1 MYMDM
6 LSIGASLSLRLGELI
21 SPEDEQLLTGV
32 RQGPGALLENVRSSK
47 SHHESTYQEVPLQYC
62 HYSYCSCCVSYI
74 CTCNWL
80 IVLNRRLFHC
90 YQTLAHLS
98 DEAQARYRAELLGLE
113 ICTIAPQRSYE
124 LTTENL
130 YDYDLPPGLVTLRV
144 AHTVLQLYRRG
155 GRLTPKSVLK
165 LLRLGI

>member
-47 SHHESTYQEVPLQYC
+47 SHHESTYQEVPLLFLLLLLYLI
-62 HYSYCSCCVSYI
+62 YI
-74 CTCNWL
+74 CIFYWL

-165 LLRLGI
+165 LLRLGM